1 MFSYMP
7 LKVYLLVS
15 SAMKNKTEC
24 FIACYFIL
32 LANHKHCTCNLF
44 FLCVLIKK
52 KKLFFVCGNMV
63 LQVHFIL
70 KELVRRSI
78 AETQV

>member
-32 LANHKHCTCNLF
+32 LANHTCNLF
-44 FLCVLIKK
+44 FSLWEY
-52 KKLFFVCGNMV
+52 G
-63 LQVHFIL
+63 
-70 KELVRRSI
+70 I
-78 AETQV
+78 AGSLHIEGTC

>member
-32 LANHKHCTCNLF
+32 LTNHTCNLF
-44 FLCVLIKK
+44 FL
-52 KKLFFVCGNMV
+52 CGNMV